1 MILIT
6 SLVQCKCKTE
16 NVCVCEQLS
25 SVLFLDS
32 ARESS
37 AGSRWP
43 SSMRRAVSC
52 TGRMCE
58 SWWLVSKCFCILLS
72 KEEKPLLVISLCIR
86 FCHFYEHCL
95 SEEDFEKDLE
105 EKFKFCNF
113 HLQLLVNHVVWN
125 GIWENNFLLCCS
137 LNFNWF
143 LLLLPFS
150 GRIRNKA
157 EVDEAAVDAIL
168 SLNIISAKYLKSS
181 HSSNR

>member
-1 MILIT
+1 MQNT
-6 SLVQCKCKTE
+6 QC
-16 NVCVCEQLS
+16 VCVWTPEQC
-25 SVLFLDS
+25 LFLDS

-37 AGSRWP
+37 AESQWP
-43 SSMRRAVSC
+43 SSTRRAVSC

-86 FCHFYEHCL
+86 FCHFYEHCP
-95 SEEDFEKDLE
+95 SEEDFVKDLE
-105 EKFKFCNF
+105 EKLKFCNF
-113 HLQLLVNHVVWN
+113 HLQLLVNHVVQN
-125 GIWENNFLLCCS
+125 GIWENSFLLCCS
-137 LNFNWF
+137 LNYNWF
-143 LLLLPFS
+143 LLPFS